1 MKFNIALPLLA
12 ALASAE
18 NAKVLLEP
26 LEFENVRIEK
36 SYEVEWS
43 ADRRVTLQ
51 LVLVKQT
58 QDGWRKVKTLF
69 EDRKGDAPGGSFTWD
84 VDESYPACSGYAL
97 WLSSENRPDDSTGY
111 ADLTDWFDIKGHG
124 DGL

>member
-12 ALASAE
+12 ALASAV

-26 LEFENVRIEK
+26 LKCENVRIGQ

-43 ADRRVTLQ
+43 ADRKVTLE

-58 QDGWRKVKTLF
+58 HTGWKEVKTLF
-69 EDRKGDAPGGSFTWD
+69 EDKKGNAPGGSYTWD
-84 VDESYPACSGYAL
+84 VDESYPTGSGYAL

-111 ADLTDWFDIKGHG
+111 ADLTEWFDIKGHK
-124 DGL
+124 DL